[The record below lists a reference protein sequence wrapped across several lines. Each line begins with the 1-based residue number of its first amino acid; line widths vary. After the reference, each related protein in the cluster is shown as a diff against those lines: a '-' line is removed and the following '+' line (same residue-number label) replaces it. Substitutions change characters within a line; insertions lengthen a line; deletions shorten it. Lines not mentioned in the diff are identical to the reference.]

1 MNEHQHEINFIV
13 PLSGSKLFDTHAYAT
28 AKGLCDKFPGLEFE
42 YSDQKQIRIYGSL
55 NDYWLK
61 KFNRAVF
68 EIGEFEPD

>member
-1 MNEHQHEINFIV
+1 MNEHQNEINFIV

-42 YSDQKQIRIYGSL
+42 YADQKQIRIYGSL